1 MTKAAAWMQARGW
14 KEKLA
19 KRRGYEQSLFEHSLI
34 ELDVLL
40 ELLPI
45 LGSPRHYS
53 LSENEEA
60 VLVIAVLAHDI
71 GKETDAWQVYIRD
84 PRPDRWVPDILPEL
98 TRAVIPE
105 VCATLGFSKQGEA
118 VERIMAHCVNSTTT
132 GQEEVTGRSSKRCLV
147 AGRIAFSHWPIW
159 SKLLT
164 SSVPLL
170 RLPMPRTC

>member
-1 MTKAAAWMQARGW
+1 MDRQEIMTKAAAWMQARGW

-60 VLVIAVLAHDI
+60 GLH
-71 GKETDAWQVYIRD
+71 
-84 PRPDRWVPDILPEL
+84 P
-98 TRAVIPE
+98 
-105 VCATLGFSKQGEA
+105 
-118 VERIMAHCVNSTTT
+118 
-132 GQEEVTGRSSKRCLV
+132 
-147 AGRIAFSHWPIW
+147 
-159 SKLLT
+159 
-164 SSVPLL
+164 
-170 RLPMPRTC
+170 